1 MSFRKA
7 ALALVALGGCHEAAP
22 TPAHTVPALAAVG
35 AGAPLPARANLLF
48 AIPPAVTTQ
57 KHEPSFSLMAAD
69 GRALRLD
76 RFEVKAVVDGPLAFT
91 EVRLTFENPEDR
103 TLEGTFKIA
112 LPRRASIGRLAM
124 KIDGAWQEGE
134 VVEKKAARLA
144 YEDFLHRRQDPAL
157 LEGSGTNELSL
168 RIFPIGPRAKKEL
181 VVSYSEELA
190 GDAYTLPMHGLP
202 TVGTA
207 DVHVFAAGTEIETLH
222 ETAYTPT
229 ADFVVFTGARAGGG
243 GGTAP
248 SALRSGDLVVLQV
261 SPAPE
266 SKPDPLA
273 SAIVLVD
280 TSASRALGLTDE
292 VKLVKELAA
301 LVAAAGAD
309 VKIAVASF
317 DQTVDPVFEGTA
329 RTLTDGALARI
340 VDRGALGASDLG
352 AAIDWAGRAA
362 PRVGAKRVIILTDGV
377 ATAGRT
383 GAAELGTHVR
393 DLAKAGIERVDT
405 IALGGIRDEAVLRRL
420 VTIGLPHD
428 GAVID
433 GASSLTEVKRRLGES
448 SHSVPVT
455 IEGARFVWPKTL
467 EGVQRGDLRTLY
479 AEVPAGAPLRGK
491 LGAKPA
497 TWASR
502 ESNPS
507 LVERAWATAKIASLV
522 ERESIEGPSEPLR
535 KEMVAI
541 SSSKRVLSPYT
552 SLLVL
557 ETDNDYARFGIDRK
571 QPSSVLTVSGAQVA
585 QTAVPKRVLTG
596 NGARSAGPNA
606 PTAPWG
612 GPPGASDA
620 MSARGNMWGD
630 AIGDAFGAGGLGLSG
645 VGEGGG
651 GRGEGIGLGSVG
663 TIGHGAGASAGVSSG
678 STSTGTGAGFG
689 SGAGRI
695 GGGHATRA
703 PQIRA
708 GATQVSGRMP
718 PEVIQRIVRQNFGRM
733 RMCYEAG
740 LQRDPNLQGT
750 VVIRFVIDRQGN
762 VPSASAG
769 AGTDLRDP
777 AVVSCVT
784 RAMSNLSFP
793 QPEGGLVTV
802 NYPIRFSDG
811 EGSRGGST
819 SPASPA
825 PNAPDHAPTEAPH
838 VAPYT
843 GRFRDVMAALTTPKQ
858 AFDLAAAWHAEE
870 PGDVLALVALGESLE
885 ALDDLPQAAR
895 AYGSIV
901 DLYSTRA
908 DLRRFAGERLERVG
922 AKDPSALGVAFDS
935 YQKARDDRA
944 DHPSVHHLLAFSEVK
959 QQRFEAAFSTLE
971 HGLEPRRA
979 DNRFPGVD
987 RILREDL
994 GLVAAAW
1001 TAAEPKRA
1009 EQIRARLAA
1018 AGGVAEVGP
1027 SIRFVLTWET
1037 DANDVDFHI
1046 HDADGGHAYYGHK
1059 TLKSGGELY
1068 ADVTQ
1073 GYGPECFTIRGQ
1085 ELRAPYRLEAHYYAR
1100 GPMGYG
1106 MGKLQ
1111 IIRHDGKGTLAF
1123 EERPFIVMN
1132 DRAFVDLG
1140 EVAR

>member
-7 ALALVALGGCHEAAP
+7 ALALLALGGCHESGQ
-22 TPAHTVPALAAVG
+22 TPPRTGPGPAAVG
-35 AGAPLPARANLLF
+35 APAPTPARANLLF
-48 AIPPAVTTQ
+48 AIPPAITTQ

-103 TLEGTFKIA
+103 VLEGTFKIA

-181 VVSYSEELA
+181 VVSYSEELT

-207 DVHVFAAGTEIETLH
+207 DVHVFAAGTELEGLH

-229 ADFVVFTGARAGGG
+229 ADFVVFTGARAGAGAGAGG
-243 GGTAP
+243 GAP
-248 SALRSGDLVVLQV
+248 PTSALRSGDLVVLQV
-261 SPAPE
+261 SPAPDT
-266 SKPDPLA
+266 KPDPLA

-292 VKLVKELAA
+292 VKLVKEVAA
-301 LVAAAGAD
+301 LVAAAGPD
-309 VKIAVASF
+309 VKIAIASF
-317 DQTVDPVFEGTA
+317 DQAVDPVFEGTA
-329 RTLTDGALARI
+329 KNLTDGALARI
-340 VDRGALGASDLG
+340 VNRGALGASDLA

-362 PRVGAKRVIILTDGV
+362 PRVGAKRVIIVTDGV

-405 IALGGIRDEAVLRRL
+405 LALGGIRDEAVLRRL
-420 VTIGLPHD
+420 VTVGLPHD

-433 GASSLTEVKRRLGES
+433 GASSPAELRRRLGES
-448 SHSVPVT
+448 SHAVPVT

-467 EGVQRGDLRTLY
+467 EGVQRGDVRTLY

-502 ESNPS
+502 DSNPS

-522 ERESIEGPSEPLR
+522 EREAIEGPNEPLR

-552 SLLVL
+552 SMLVL
-557 ETDNDYARFGIDRK
+557 ETDGDYARFGIDRK
-571 QPSSVLTVSGAQVA
+571 QPSSVLTVSNARVA
-585 QTAVPKRVLTG
+585 QTAVPKRVLPGDTSRTG
-596 NGARSAGPNA
+596 GPNA

-612 GPPGASDA
+612 GAGASDPA
-620 MSARGNMWGD
+620 NARGNMWGD

-663 TIGHGAGASAGVSSG
+663 TIGHGAGASAG
-678 STSTGTGAGFG
+678 STSSTGTGSGFG
-689 SGAGRI
+689 AGAGRI
-695 GGGHATRA
+695 GGSHATRA

-708 GATQVSGRMP
+708 GATQVNGRMP

-733 RMCYEAG
+733 RLCYEQG
-740 LQRDPNLQGT
+740 LARDPALQGK
-750 VVIRFVIDRQGN
+750 VVIRLIIDRQGS
-762 VPSASAG
+762 VASASAA
-769 AGTDLRDP
+769 AGTDLLDP
-777 AVVSCVT
+777 AVVACVT
-784 RAMSNLSFP
+784 RAMSGLSFP

-802 NYPIRFSDG
+802 NYPIQFGGG
-811 EGSRGGST
+811 EGARGGS
-819 SPASPA
+819 SSPA
-825 PNAPDHAPTEAPH
+825 PTQAATKAPPL
-838 VAPYT
+838 APYT
-843 GRFRDVMAALTTPKQ
+843 GRFRDVMASLSTPKR

-885 ALDDLPQAAR
+885 ALEDWPQAAR

-922 AKDPSALGVAFDS
+922 AKDKSALGIAFDS
-935 YQKARDDRA
+935 YQKARDDRS

-959 QQRFEAAFSTLE
+959 QRRFETAFSTLE
-971 HGLEPRRA
+971 HGLEARRA
-979 DNRFPGVD
+979 DSRFPGVE

-1001 TAAEPKRA
+1001 AAAEPART

-1018 AGGVAEVGP
+1018 AGGVAEDGP

-1046 HDADGGHAYYGHK
+1046 HDAEGGHAYYGEK
-1059 TLKSGGELY
+1059 MLKSGGELY

-1111 IIRHDGKGTLAF
+1111 IIRHDGKGALAF
-1123 EERPFIVMN
+1123 EERPFVVMN

-1140 EVAR
+1140 EVSR